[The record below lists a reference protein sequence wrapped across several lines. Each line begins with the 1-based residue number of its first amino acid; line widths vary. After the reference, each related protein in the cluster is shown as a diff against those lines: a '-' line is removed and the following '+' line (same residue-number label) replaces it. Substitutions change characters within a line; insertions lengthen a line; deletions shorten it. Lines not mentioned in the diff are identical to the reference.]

1 MSICG
6 LNCHSRNVGNVQHI
20 AEHGLMLDDGEF
32 VFENFEDEG
41 ISKTTGRP
49 IRFGYT
55 PDDRHIVVVF
65 EWLDDEQ
72 ILVLPMTAYDAPE
85 RKR

>member
-1 MSICG
+1 MAYYEYLWSDENG
-6 LNCHSRNVGNVQHI
+6 GNVEHI
-20 AEHGLMLDDGEF
+20 AEHGLTPDDWEF

-41 ISKTTGRP
+41 ISKTTCRP

>member
-1 MSICG
+1 MAYYEYLWSNEAG
-6 LNCHSRNVGNVQHI
+6 GNVEHI
-20 AEHGLMLDDGEF
+20 AEHGLTPEDWEF

-41 ISKTTGRP
+41 ISNSTGRP

-55 PDDRHIVVVF
+55 RADRHIIVIF

-72 ILVLPMTAYDAPE
+72 ILVLPMTGFDAPE

>member
-1 MSICG
+1 MAYYEYLWSDENG
-6 LNCHSRNVGNVQHI
+6 GNVEHI
-20 AEHGLMLDDGEF
+20 AEHGLTPDDWEF

-41 ISKTTGRP
+41 ISKTTGRL